1 MGNSIALAEKFQPI
15 LDEIFTRESVTGLLD
30 SRIRV
35 LDHSSANK
43 IQIFKTSIVGLGTY
57 DKAEGFPAGD
67 VIGTWEDIQLTQDRG
82 RAFSIDAMDNEETLG
97 MAFGTLVDEFMRTK
111 VVPEVDAYRF
121 EQFASAVGVSKVAA
135 GATLTSA
142 TILAA
147 IDKATAQLDD
157 DQVPME
163 GRILYISTA
172 CGRMLDAAIT
182 RSLSTERG
190 VDRRLQRLDEM
201 EIVRVPQSRFYDA
214 LDMNDGSVSST
225 GGYAKATVSATGK
238 DLNFILMHPSAVW
251 QAKKH
256 DKLRI
261 FSPDENQ
268 TADAWLFQY
277 RLYHDA
283 GVYDNKV
290 DGIYVH
296 MKA

>member
-43 IQIFKTSIVGLGTY
+43 IQIFKTSIVGLGKY

-67 VIGTWEDIQLTQDRG
+67 VIGTWEEIQLTEDRG

-97 MAFGTLVDEFMRTK
+97 MAFGTLVDEFIRTQ

-121 EQFASAVGVSKVAA
+121 EQFASAVGVSEVAA
-135 GATLTSA
+135 GVTLTSA

-157 DQVPME
+157 DQVPVE

-201 EIVRVPQSRFYDA
+201 EIVRVPQSRFYT
-214 LDMNDGSVSST
+214 LVTLNDGSVSST
-225 GGYAKATVSATGK
+225 GGYAKTDSTGK